1 MNDFRF
7 IPNQEHFDK
16 LRLTTLGASDF
27 LILLGLVPQFSTPYT
42 KWLEMTGRQKPR
54 KSGGAANWGHRHEM
68 NILSSYIEDIDCE
81 DTAYQFELDYLKHKY
96 KRPDSY
102 VPATNF
108 IPYTE
113 FFHPEIP
120 WLMAHPDCIDLENQ
134 ENIEAKSGRLFA
146 NMRRDGMDGY
156 TRDDNGPSGVP
167 LKVYV
172 QVQIQALCTG
182 LKSSKVRALID
193 TSEIL
198 NYEIPSS
205 KKVQEK
211 LLDIGSRFMW
221 NVKNDTEP
229 MPINTDD
236 IKKMFPDVVNKT
248 AYVMGEQAEF
258 ARKMKER
265 KKFLKAKQKKF
276 KSEIEDINDAL
287 FVMIG
292 KNKYLFDDDNKK
304 ICTQV
309 MFDTENIAGV
319 KQIEESEKDLYVRLK
334 TKGLIKPGKTRYVR

>member
-16 LRLTTLGASDF
+16 LRLTCLGASDF
-27 LILLGLVPQFSTPYT
+27 VTLIGLNTFQTPYK
-42 KWLEMTGRQKPR
+42 KWLEMTGREKPH
-54 KSGGAANWGHRHEM
+54 KAGITASWGHRHEM
-68 NILSSYIEDIDCE
+68 NILSSYIQDKDCE
-81 DTAYQFELDYLKHKY
+81 KTAYEFEMDYLNHKY
-96 KRPDSY
+96 ERPDSY
-102 VPATNF
+102 VPKTNF
-108 IPYTE
+108 FPYTE
-113 FFHPEIP
+113 YFHPEIP
-120 WLMAHPDCIDLENQ
+120 WLMAHPDMIDLENQ
-134 ENIEAKSGRLFA
+134 ENIEAKSGKLMA
-146 NMRRDGMDGY
+146 NMRREGMDGY
-156 TRDDNGPSGVP
+156 DKNDAGPSGVP
-167 LKVYV
+167 LRVYV

-182 LKSSKVRALID
+182 LKTTRVRALID
-193 TSEIL
+193 TNDVL
-198 NYEIPSS
+198 NYEIPAS

-248 AYVMGEQAEF
+248 AYIAGEQAEF

-265 KKFLKAKQKKF
+265 KKFLKGKVKKF
-276 KSEIEDINDAL
+276 ESEIDDIKDAL

-292 KNKYLFDDDNKK
+292 GNKYLFDDDNNK

-309 MFDTENIAGV
+309 LFDTVNVSGAKEI
-319 KQIEESEKDLYVRLK
+319 KESEEDLYIRLK
-334 TKGLIKPGKTRYVR
+334 TKGLIKSGQTRYVR